1 MAIDIKQIFLSK
13 NEIVMIIIVSGLNSW
28 DDCCVEGMKIQAEK
42 NTPDVLPHSKLQKLQ
57 IFAPLP
63 TMPETPSYKNN

>member
-1 MAIDIKQIFLSK
+1 
-13 NEIVMIIIVSGLNSW
+13 
-28 DDCCVEGMKIQAEK
+28 MKIQAEK

-63 TMPETPSYKNN
+63 TMPETPHKKTDYKDFFKTFH

>member
-1 MAIDIKQIFLSK
+1 
-13 NEIVMIIIVSGLNSW
+13 MIIIVSGLNSW

-42 NTPDVLPHSKLQKLQ
+42 NTPDVLPHSSLQKLQ

-63 TMPETPSYKNN
+63 TTPETPSQKKNDYKDFFKTFH